1 MSSAIFWVKR
11 NKNKLKNIFL
21 SFFLLLISS
30 SKFIYAETIKIG
42 LGSCLDQDY
51 PQPIWQ
57 AIEKEDLNYFIFL
70 GDNVYGDTK
79 YGSLRKMKSAYDR
92 QKKVLPDF
100 LNDISIFSIWD
111 DHDFG
116 INDGGGD
123 YRFKRQAQELY
134 LNFWE
139 ITKDDDRS
147 NREGIYFSK
156 NEIFFDKK
164 FKFIFLDTRF
174 FRSKLKGKKSNY
186 VENIEPNAT
195 ILGDAQWTWLEN
207 ELESGFDF
215 LFIFSSI
222 QIIPKDHRFEKW
234 SNFPNERAKLFELLE
249 QYIDKTILFSGD
261 RHRAGIYRKNGIIE
275 VTSSSMN
282 KPGSSFSETDS
293 YLIGK
298 TYPQENYGVLEILEN
313 TIHIKIKDIKGNTLN
328 SIEKLYK
335 K

>member
-1 MSSAIFWVKR
+1 MKKFC
-11 NKNKLKNIFL
+11 L

-30 SKFIYAETIKIG
+30 SNFIYAESIKIG

-57 AIEKEDLNYFIFL
+57 SIKKEDLNYFIFL
-70 GDNVYGDTK
+70 GDNVYGDTR
-79 YGSLRKMKSAYDR
+79 YGSLRKMKSAYDK

-116 INDGGGD
+116 INDGGAD
-123 YRFKRQAQELY
+123 YRFKRRAQELY
-134 LNFWE
+134 LDFWE

-186 VENIEPNAT
+186 IENIEPDAT
-195 ILGDAQWTWLEN
+195 ILGNAQWTWFEN
-207 ELESGFDF
+207 ELKSDFDF

-222 QIIPKDHRFEKW
+222 QIIAKDHRFEKW

-249 QYIDKTILFSGD
+249 QFNDKTILFSGD

-328 SIEKLYK
+328 SIEKTYK

>member
-1 MSSAIFWVKR
+1 MKKFY
-11 NKNKLKNIFL
+11 L

-30 SKFIYAETIKIG
+30 TNFIYADSIKIG

-57 AIEKEDLNYFIFL
+57 SIKKEDLNYFIFL
-70 GDNVYGDTK
+70 GDNVYGDTRC
-79 YGSLRKMKSAYDR
+79 GSLRKMKSAYDK

-116 INDGGGD
+116 INDGGAD
-123 YRFKRQAQELY
+123 YRFKRRAQELY
-134 LNFWE
+134 LDFWE

-186 VENIEPNAT
+186 IENIEPDAT
-195 ILGDAQWTWLEN
+195 ILGNAQWTWLEN
-207 ELESGFDF
+207 ELKSDFDF

-222 QIIPKDHRFEKW
+222 QIIAKDHRFEKW

-249 QYIDKTILFSGD
+249 QFNDKTILFSGD

-282 KPGSSFSETDS
+282 KPGSSFNETDS

-313 TIHIKIKDIKGNTLN
+313 TIHIKIKDIKGKTLN
-328 SIEKLYK
+328 SIEKSYK

>member
-1 MSSAIFWVKR
+1 MKKFC
-11 NKNKLKNIFL
+11 LC
-21 SFFLLLISS
+21 FFLLLISS
-30 SKFIYAETIKIG
+30 SNFIYAESIKIG

-57 AIEKEDLNYFIFL
+57 SIKKENLNYFIFL
-70 GDNVYGDTK
+70 GDNVYGDTR
-79 YGSLRKMKSAYDR
+79 YGSLRKMKSAYDK

-116 INDGGGD
+116 INDGGAD
-123 YRFKRQAQELY
+123 YRFKRRAQELY
-134 LNFWE
+134 LDFWE
-139 ITKDDDRS
+139 ISKDDDRS

-186 VENIEPNAT
+186 IENIERDAT
-195 ILGDAQWTWLEN
+195 ILGNAQWTWLEN
-207 ELESGFDF
+207 ELKSDFDF
-215 LFIFSSI
+215 LFVFSSI
-222 QIIPKDHRFEKW
+222 QIIAKDHRFEKW

-249 QYIDKTILFSGD
+249 QFNDKTILFSGD

-275 VTSSSMN
+275 LTSSSMN

-328 SIEKLYK
+328 SIKKSYK

>member
-1 MSSAIFWVKR
+1 MKKFC
-11 NKNKLKNIFL
+11 L

-30 SKFIYAETIKIG
+30 SNFIYAESIKIG

-57 AIEKEDLNYFIFL
+57 SIKKEDLNYFIFL
-70 GDNVYGDTK
+70 GDNVYGDTR
-79 YGSLRKMKSAYDR
+79 YGSLRKMKSAYDK

-116 INDGGGD
+116 INDGGAD

-134 LNFWE
+134 LDFWD

-156 NEIFFDKK
+156 NEIFFNKK

-186 VENIEPNAT
+186 IENIEPDAT
-195 ILGDAQWTWLEN
+195 ILGNAQWTWLEN
-207 ELESGFDF
+207 ELKSDFDF

-222 QIIPKDHRFEKW
+222 QIIAKDHRFEKW
-234 SNFPNERAKLFELLE
+234 SNFPIERAKLFELLE
-249 QYIDKTILFSGD
+249 KFNDKTILFSGD

-282 KPGSSFSETDS
+282 KPGSSFNETDS

-298 TYPQENYGVLEILEN
+298 TYPQENYGVVEILEN

-328 SIEKLYK
+328 FIEKTYK

>member
-1 MSSAIFWVKR
+1 MLICSA
-11 NKNKLKNIFL
+11 N
-21 SFFLLLISS
+21 
-30 SKFIYAETIKIG
+30 FIYAESIKIG

-57 AIEKEDLNYFIFL
+57 SIKKEDLNYFIFL
-70 GDNVYGDTK
+70 GDNVYGDTR
-79 YGSLRKMKSAYDR
+79 YGSLRKMKSAYDK

-100 LNDISIFSIWD
+100 LNNISIFSIWD

-116 INDGGGD
+116 INDGGAD
-123 YRFKRQAQELY
+123 YRFKRRAQELY
-134 LNFWE
+134 LDFWE

-186 VENIEPNAT
+186 IENIEPDAT
-195 ILGDAQWTWLEN
+195 ILGNAQWTWLEN
-207 ELESGFDF
+207 ELKSDFDF
-215 LFIFSSI
+215 LFVFSSI
-222 QIIPKDHRFEKW
+222 QIIAKDHRFEKW

-249 QYIDKTILFSGD
+249 QFNDKTILFSGD

-328 SIEKLYK
+328 SIEKSYK

>member
-1 MSSAIFWVKR
+1 MKKFC
-11 NKNKLKNIFL
+11 L

-30 SKFIYAETIKIG
+30 SNFIYAESIKIG

-57 AIEKEDLNYFIFL
+57 SIKKEDLNYFIFL
-70 GDNVYGDTK
+70 GDNVYGDTR
-79 YGSLRKMKSAYDR
+79 YGSLRKMKSAYDK

-100 LNDISIFSIWD
+100 LNDISILSIWD

-116 INDGGGD
+116 INDGGAD

-134 LNFWE
+134 LDFWD

-156 NEIFFDKK
+156 NEIFFNKK

-186 VENIEPNAT
+186 IENIEPDAT
-195 ILGDAQWTWLEN
+195 ILGNAQWTWLEN
-207 ELESGFDF
+207 ELKSDFDF

-222 QIIPKDHRFEKW
+222 QIIAKDHRFEKW
-234 SNFPNERAKLFELLE
+234 SNFPIERAKLFELLE
-249 QYIDKTILFSGD
+249 KFNDKTILFSGD

-282 KPGSSFSETDS
+282 KPGSSFNETDS

-298 TYPQENYGVLEILEN
+298 TYPQENYGVVQILEN
-313 TIHIKIKDIKGNTLN
+313 TIHIKIKDIKGKTLN
-328 SIEKLYK
+328 TIERSYK

>member
-1 MSSAIFWVKR
+1 
-11 NKNKLKNIFL
+11 LKNFFL

-30 SKFIYAETIKIG
+30 TNLIYAESIKIG

-57 AIEKEDLNYFIFL
+57 SIEKEDLSYFIFL
-70 GDNVYGDTK
+70 GDNVYGDTR
-79 YGSLRKMKSAYDR
+79 YGSLRKMKSAYDK

-116 INDGGGD
+116 INDGGAD
-123 YRFKRQAQELY
+123 YRFKRRAQELY
-134 LNFWE
+134 LDFWE

-147 NREGIYFSK
+147 NREGIYFSENK
-156 NEIFFDKK
+156 VFFDKK

-186 VENIEPNAT
+186 IENIEPDAT
-195 ILGDAQWTWLEN
+195 ILGNAQWTWLEN
-207 ELESGFDF
+207 ELKSDFDF

-222 QIIPKDHRFEKW
+222 QIIAKDHRFEKW
-234 SNFPNERAKLFELLE
+234 SNFPNERAKLFKLLE
-249 QYIDKTILFSGD
+249 QFNDKTILFSGD
-261 RHRAGIYRKNGIIE
+261 RHRAGIYGKNGIIE

-282 KPGSSFSETDS
+282 KPGSSFTETDS

-298 TYPQENYGVLEILEN
+298 TYPQENYGVLEVLQN
-313 TIHIKIKDIKGNTLN
+313 TIRIKIKDIKGNTLN
-328 SIEKLYK
+328 SIEKSYK

>member
-1 MSSAIFWVKR
+1 MKKFYL
-11 NKNKLKNIFL
+11 N
-21 SFFLLLISS
+21 FFLLLISS
-30 SKFIYAETIKIG
+30 TNVIYADSIKIG

-57 AIEKEDLNYFIFL
+57 SIKKEDLNYFIFL
-70 GDNVYGDTK
+70 GDNVYGDTR
-79 YGSLRKMKSAYDR
+79 YGSLRKMKSAYDK

-116 INDGGGD
+116 INDGGAD
-123 YRFKRQAQELY
+123 YRFKRRAQELY
-134 LNFWE
+134 LDFWE

-156 NEIFFDKK
+156 NEIFFGKK

-186 VENIEPNAT
+186 IENIESDAT
-195 ILGDAQWTWLEN
+195 ILGNAQWTWLEN
-207 ELESGFDF
+207 ELKSDFDF

-222 QIIPKDHRFEKW
+222 QIIAKDHRFEKW
-234 SNFPNERAKLFELLE
+234 SNFPNERAKLFELLD
-249 QYIDKTILFSGD
+249 QFNDKTILFSGD

-282 KPGSSFSETDS
+282 KPGSSFNETDS

-328 SIEKLYK
+328 AIEKSYK

>member
-1 MSSAIFWVKR
+1 MKKFC
-11 NKNKLKNIFL
+11 L

-30 SKFIYAETIKIG
+30 SNFIYGESIKIG

-57 AIEKEDLNYFIFL
+57 SIKKEDLNYFIFL
-70 GDNVYGDTK
+70 GDNVYGDTR
-79 YGSLRKMKSAYDR
+79 YGSLRKMKSAYDK

-100 LNDISIFSIWD
+100 LNNISIFSIWD
-111 DHDFG
+111 DHDYG
-116 INDGGGD
+116 INDGGAD
-123 YRFKRQAQELY
+123 YRFKRRAQELY
-134 LNFWE
+134 LDFWE
-139 ITKDDDRS
+139 ITDDDDRS

-156 NEIFFDKK
+156 NKIFFDKK

-186 VENIEPNAT
+186 IENIEPDAT
-195 ILGDAQWTWLEN
+195 ILGNAQWTWLEN
-207 ELESGFDF
+207 ELKSDFDF

-222 QIIPKDHRFEKW
+222 QIIAKDHRFEKW
-234 SNFPNERAKLFELLE
+234 SNFPIERAKLFELLE
-249 QYIDKTILFSGD
+249 KFNDKTILFSGD

-328 SIEKLYK
+328 FIEKTYK

>member
-1 MSSAIFWVKR
+1 MKKFC
-11 NKNKLKNIFL
+11 L

-30 SKFIYAETIKIG
+30 SNFIYAESIKIG

-57 AIEKEDLNYFIFL
+57 SIKKEDLNYFIFL
-70 GDNVYGDTK
+70 GDNVYGDTR
-79 YGSLRKMKSAYDR
+79 YGSLRKMKSAYDK

-116 INDGGGD
+116 INDGGAD
-123 YRFKRQAQELY
+123 YRFKRRAQELY
-134 LNFWE
+134 LDFWE

-186 VENIEPNAT
+186 IENIEPDAT
-195 ILGDAQWTWLEN
+195 ILGNAQWTWLEN
-207 ELESGFDF
+207 ELKSDFDF

-222 QIIPKDHRFEKW
+222 QIIAKDHRFEKW

-249 QYIDKTILFSGD
+249 KFNDKTILFSGD

-328 SIEKLYK
+328 FIEKTYK

>member
-1 MSSAIFWVKR
+1 M
-11 NKNKLKNIFL
+11 KNFFL

-30 SKFIYAETIKIG
+30 TNFIYAESIKIG

-57 AIEKEDLNYFIFL
+57 SIKKEDLNYFIFL
-70 GDNVYGDTK
+70 GDNVYGDTR
-79 YGSLRKMKSAYDR
+79 YGSLRKMKSAYDK

-116 INDGGGD
+116 INDGGAD
-123 YRFKRQAQELY
+123 YRFKRRAQELY
-134 LNFWE
+134 LDFWE

-186 VENIEPNAT
+186 IENIEPDAT
-195 ILGDAQWTWLEN
+195 ILGNTQWTWLEN
-207 ELESGFDF
+207 ELKSDFDF
-215 LFIFSSI
+215 LFVFSSI
-222 QIIPKDHRFEKW
+222 QIIAKDHRFEKW

-249 QYIDKTILFSGD
+249 QFNDKTILFSGD

-282 KPGSSFSETDS
+282 KPGSSFNETDS

-328 SIEKLYK
+328 SIEKSYK

>member
-1 MSSAIFWVKR
+1 MKKFC
-11 NKNKLKNIFL
+11 L

-30 SKFIYAETIKIG
+30 SNFIYAESIKIG

-57 AIEKEDLNYFIFL
+57 SIKKEDLNYFIFL
-70 GDNVYGDTK
+70 GDNVYGDTR
-79 YGSLRKMKSAYDR
+79 YGSLRKMKRAYDK

-116 INDGGGD
+116 INDGGAD
-123 YRFKRQAQELY
+123 YRFKRRAQELY
-134 LNFWE
+134 LDFWE

-186 VENIEPNAT
+186 IENIEPDAT
-195 ILGDAQWTWLEN
+195 ILGNAQWTWLEN
-207 ELESGFDF
+207 ELKSDFDF

-222 QIIPKDHRFEKW
+222 QIIAKDHRFEKW

-249 QYIDKTILFSGD
+249 QFNDKTILFSGD

-328 SIEKLYK
+328 SIKKSYK

>member
-1 MSSAIFWVKR
+1 MKKFC
-11 NKNKLKNIFL
+11 L

-30 SKFIYAETIKIG
+30 SNFIYGESIKIG

-57 AIEKEDLNYFIFL
+57 SIKKEDLNYFIFL
-70 GDNVYGDTK
+70 GDNVYGDTR
-79 YGSLRKMKSAYDR
+79 YGSLRKMKSAYDK

-116 INDGGGD
+116 INDGGAD
-123 YRFKRQAQELY
+123 YRFKRRAQELY
-134 LNFWE
+134 LDFWE

-186 VENIEPNAT
+186 IENIEPDAT
-195 ILGDAQWTWLEN
+195 ILGNAQWTWLEN
-207 ELESGFDF
+207 ELKSDFDF

-222 QIIPKDHRFEKW
+222 QIIAKDHRFEKW
-234 SNFPNERAKLFELLE
+234 SNFPIERAKLFELLE
-249 QYIDKTILFSGD
+249 QFNDKTILFSGD

-313 TIHIKIKDIKGNTLN
+313 TIHIKIKDIKGSTLN
-328 SIEKLYK
+328 SIEKSYK

>member
-1 MSSAIFWVKR
+1 MKKF
-11 NKNKLKNIFL
+11 FL

-30 SKFIYAETIKIG
+30 ANIIYAESIKIG

-57 AIEKEDLNYFIFL
+57 SIKKEDLNYFIFL
-70 GDNVYGDTK
+70 GDNVYGDTR
-79 YGSLRKMKSAYDR
+79 YGSLRKMKSAYDK

-116 INDGGGD
+116 INDGGAD
-123 YRFKRQAQELY
+123 YRFKRRAQELY
-134 LNFWE
+134 LDFWE

-186 VENIEPNAT
+186 IENIEPDAT
-195 ILGDAQWTWLEN
+195 ILGNAQWTWLEN
-207 ELESGFDF
+207 ELKSDFDF

-222 QIIPKDHRFEKW
+222 QIIAKDHRFEKW

-249 QYIDKTILFSGD
+249 QFNDKTILFSGD

-282 KPGSSFSETDS
+282 KPGSSFNETDS

-328 SIEKLYK
+328 AIEKSYK

>member
-1 MSSAIFWVKR
+1 MKKFC
-11 NKNKLKNIFL
+11 L
-21 SFFLLLISS
+21 SFFLLLIPSS
-30 SKFIYAETIKIG
+30 NFIYAESIKIG

-57 AIEKEDLNYFIFL
+57 SIKKEDLNYFIFL
-70 GDNVYGDTK
+70 GDNVYGDTR
-79 YGSLRKMKSAYDR
+79 YGSLRKMKSAYDK

-116 INDGGGD
+116 INDGGAD
-123 YRFKRQAQELY
+123 YRFKRRAQELY
-134 LNFWE
+134 LDFWE
-139 ITKDDDRS
+139 ISKDDDRS

-186 VENIEPNAT
+186 IENIEPDAT
-195 ILGDAQWTWLEN
+195 ILGNAQWTWLEN
-207 ELESGFDF
+207 ELKSDFDF

-222 QIIPKDHRFEKW
+222 QIIAKDHRFEKW
-234 SNFPNERAKLFELLE
+234 SNFPIERAKLFELLE
-249 QYIDKTILFSGD
+249 QFNDKTILFSGD

-328 SIEKLYK
+328 FIEKTYK

>member
-1 MSSAIFWVKR
+1 MKKFC
-11 NKNKLKNIFL
+11 L

-30 SKFIYAETIKIG
+30 SNFIYAESIKIG

-57 AIEKEDLNYFIFL
+57 SIKKEDLNYFIFL
-70 GDNVYGDTK
+70 GDNVYGDTR
-79 YGSLRKMKSAYDR
+79 YGSLRKMKSAYDK

-116 INDGGGD
+116 INDGGAY

-134 LNFWE
+134 LDFWD

-156 NEIFFDKK
+156 NEIFFNKK

-186 VENIEPNAT
+186 IENIEPDAT
-195 ILGDAQWTWLEN
+195 ILGNAQWTWLKN
-207 ELESGFDF
+207 ELKSDFDF
-215 LFIFSSI
+215 LFVFSSI
-222 QIIPKDHRFEKW
+222 QIIAKDHRFEKW

-249 QYIDKTILFSGD
+249 QFNDKTILFSGD

-282 KPGSSFSETDS
+282 KPGSSFNETDS

-313 TIHIKIKDIKGNTLN
+313 TIHINIKDIKGKTHN
-328 SIEKLYK
+328 SIEKSYK

>member
-1 MSSAIFWVKR
+1 M
-11 NKNKLKNIFL
+11 
-21 SFFLLLISS
+21 LISS
-30 SKFIYAETIKIG
+30 ANIIYAESIKIG

-57 AIEKEDLNYFIFL
+57 SIKKEDLNYFIFL
-70 GDNVYGDTK
+70 GDNVYGDTR
-79 YGSLRKMKSAYDR
+79 YGSLRKMKSAYDK

-116 INDGGGD
+116 INDGGAD
-123 YRFKRQAQELY
+123 YRFKRRAQELY
-134 LNFWE
+134 LDFWE

-186 VENIEPNAT
+186 IENIEPDAT
-195 ILGDAQWTWLEN
+195 ILGNAQWAWLEN
-207 ELESGFDF
+207 ELKSDFDF
-215 LFIFSSI
+215 LFVFSSI
-222 QIIPKDHRFEKW
+222 QIIAKDHRFEKW

-249 QYIDKTILFSGD
+249 QFNDKTILFSGD

-328 SIEKLYK
+328 SIKKSYK

>member
-1 MSSAIFWVKR
+1 MKKFC
-11 NKNKLKNIFL
+11 L

-30 SKFIYAETIKIG
+30 SNFIYAESIKIG

-57 AIEKEDLNYFIFL
+57 SIKKEDLNYFIFL
-70 GDNVYGDTK
+70 GDNVYGDTR
-79 YGSLRKMKSAYDR
+79 YGSLRKMKSAYDK

-116 INDGGGD
+116 INDGGAD

-134 LNFWE
+134 LDFWD
-139 ITKDDDRS
+139 ITKDADRS

-156 NEIFFDKK
+156 NEIFFNKK

-186 VENIEPNAT
+186 IENIEPDAT
-195 ILGDAQWTWLEN
+195 ILGNAQWTWLEN
-207 ELESGFDF
+207 ELKSDFDF

-222 QIIPKDHRFEKW
+222 QIIAKDHRFEKW
-234 SNFPNERAKLFELLE
+234 SNFPIERAKLFELLE
-249 QYIDKTILFSGD
+249 KFNDKTILFSGD

-328 SIEKLYK
+328 FIEKTYK

>member
-1 MSSAIFWVKR
+1 MKKF
-11 NKNKLKNIFL
+11 FL
-21 SFFLLLISS
+21 SFFLLLICSS
-30 SKFIYAETIKIG
+30 NIIYAESIKIG

-57 AIEKEDLNYFIFL
+57 SIKKEDLNYFIFL
-70 GDNVYGDTK
+70 GDNVYGDTR
-79 YGSLRKMKSAYDR
+79 YGSLRKMKSAYDK

-116 INDGGGD
+116 INDGGAD
-123 YRFKRQAQELY
+123 YRFKRRAQELY
-134 LNFWE
+134 LDFWE

-186 VENIEPNAT
+186 IENIEPDAT
-195 ILGDAQWTWLEN
+195 ILGNAQWTWLEN
-207 ELESGFDF
+207 ELKSDFDF
-215 LFIFSSI
+215 LFVFSSI
-222 QIIPKDHRFEKW
+222 QIIAKDHRFEKW

-249 QYIDKTILFSGD
+249 QFNDKTILFSGD

-328 SIEKLYK
+328 SIEKSYK

>member
-1 MSSAIFWVKR
+1 
-11 NKNKLKNIFL
+11 LKKFCL
-21 SFFLLLISS
+21 CFFLLLISS
-30 SKFIYAETIKIG
+30 SNFIYAESIKIG

-57 AIEKEDLNYFIFL
+57 SIKKEDLNYFIFL
-70 GDNVYGDTK
+70 GDNVYGDTR
-79 YGSLRKMKSAYDR
+79 YGSLRKMKSAYDK

-116 INDGGGD
+116 INDGGAD
-123 YRFKRQAQELY
+123 YRFKRRAQELY
-134 LNFWE
+134 LDFWE
-139 ITKDDDRS
+139 ISKDDDRS

-186 VENIEPNAT
+186 IENIEPDAT
-195 ILGDAQWTWLEN
+195 ILGNAQWTWLEN
-207 ELESGFDF
+207 ELKSDFDF

-222 QIIPKDHRFEKW
+222 QIIAKDHRFEKW
-234 SNFPNERAKLFELLE
+234 SNFPIERAKLFELLE
-249 QYIDKTILFSGD
+249 QFNDKTILFSGD

-275 VTSSSMN
+275 LTSSSMN

-328 SIEKLYK
+328 SIEKPYK

>member
-1 MSSAIFWVKR
+1 MKKFC
-11 NKNKLKNIFL
+11 LC
-21 SFFLLLISS
+21 FFLLLISS
-30 SKFIYAETIKIG
+30 SNFIYAESIKIG

-57 AIEKEDLNYFIFL
+57 SIKKEDLNYFIFL
-70 GDNVYGDTK
+70 GDNVYGDTR
-79 YGSLRKMKSAYDR
+79 YGSLRKMKSAYDK

-100 LNDISIFSIWD
+100 LNNISIFSIWD

-116 INDGGGD
+116 INDGGAD
-123 YRFKRQAQELY
+123 YRFKRRAQELY
-134 LNFWE
+134 LDFWE
-139 ITKDDDRS
+139 ISKDDDRS
-147 NREGIYFSK
+147 NREGIYFSN

-186 VENIEPNAT
+186 IENIEPDAT
-195 ILGDAQWTWLEN
+195 ILGNAQWAWLEN
-207 ELESGFDF
+207 ELKSDFDF
-215 LFIFSSI
+215 LFVFSSI
-222 QIIPKDHRFEKW
+222 QIIAKDHRFEKW

-249 QYIDKTILFSGD
+249 QFNDKTILFSGD

-328 SIEKLYK
+328 SIKKSYK

>member
-1 MSSAIFWVKR
+1 M
-11 NKNKLKNIFL
+11 
-21 SFFLLLISS
+21 LISS
-30 SKFIYAETIKIG
+30 ANFIYGESIKIG

-57 AIEKEDLNYFIFL
+57 SIEKEDLNYFIFL

-116 INDGGGD
+116 LNDGGAD

-134 LNFWE
+134 LDFWE
-139 ITKDDDRS
+139 ITNDDDRS

-174 FRSKLKGKKSNY
+174 FRSKLKGKRSNY
-186 VENIEPNAT
+186 VENIEPDAT

-207 ELESGFDF
+207 EFKSEFDF

-222 QIIPKDHRFEKW
+222 QIIAEDHRFEKW

-249 QYIDKTILFSGD
+249 QFNDKTILFSGD

-328 SIEKLYK
+328 SIEKSYK

>member
-1 MSSAIFWVKR
+1 M
-11 NKNKLKNIFL
+11 
-21 SFFLLLISS
+21 LISS
-30 SKFIYAETIKIG
+30 SNFIYAESIKIG

-57 AIEKEDLNYFIFL
+57 SIKKEDLNYFIFL
-70 GDNVYGDTK
+70 GDNVYGDTR
-79 YGSLRKMKSAYDR
+79 YGSLRKMKSAYDK

-116 INDGGGD
+116 INDGGAD

-134 LNFWE
+134 LDFWE

-156 NEIFFDKK
+156 NEIFFGKK

-186 VENIEPNAT
+186 IENIEPDAT
-195 ILGDAQWTWLEN
+195 ILGNAQWTWLEN
-207 ELESGFDF
+207 ELKSDFDF

-222 QIIPKDHRFEKW
+222 QIIAKDHRFEKW

-249 QYIDKTILFSGD
+249 QFNDKTILFSGD

-282 KPGSSFSETDS
+282 KPGSSFSETDN

-313 TIHIKIKDIKGNTLN
+313 TIHI
-328 SIEKLYK
+328 
-335 K
+335 

>member
-1 MSSAIFWVKR
+1 
-11 NKNKLKNIFL
+11 LKKFYL

-30 SKFIYAETIKIG
+30 TNFIYADSIKIG

-57 AIEKEDLNYFIFL
+57 SIKKEDLNYFIFL
-70 GDNVYGDTK
+70 GDNVYGDTR
-79 YGSLRKMKSAYDR
+79 YGSLRKMKSAYDK

-116 INDGGGD
+116 INDGGAD

-134 LNFWE
+134 LDFWD

-156 NEIFFDKK
+156 NEIFFNKK

-186 VENIEPNAT
+186 IENIEPDAT
-195 ILGDAQWTWLEN
+195 ILGNAQWTWLEN
-207 ELESGFDF
+207 ELKSDFDF
-215 LFIFSSI
+215 LLVFSSI

-234 SNFPNERAKLFELLE
+234 SNFPNERAKLFKLLE
-249 QYIDKTILFSGD
+249 QFNDKTILFSGD

-328 SIEKLYK
+328 FIEKTYK

>member
-1 MSSAIFWVKR
+1 MKKFC
-11 NKNKLKNIFL
+11 L

-30 SKFIYAETIKIG
+30 SNFIYAESIKIG

-51 PQPIWQ
+51 PQPIWKS
-57 AIEKEDLNYFIFL
+57 IKKEDLNYFIFL
-70 GDNVYGDTK
+70 GDNVYGDTR
-79 YGSLRKMKSAYDR
+79 YGSLRKMKSAYDK

-116 INDGGGD
+116 INDGGAD

-134 LNFWE
+134 LDFWE

-156 NEIFFDKK
+156 NEIFFNKK

-186 VENIEPNAT
+186 IENIEPDAT
-195 ILGDAQWTWLEN
+195 ILGNAQWTWLEN
-207 ELESGFDF
+207 ELKSDFDF

-222 QIIPKDHRFEKW
+222 QIIAKDHRFEKW
-234 SNFPNERAKLFELLE
+234 SNFPIERAKLFELLE
-249 QYIDKTILFSGD
+249 KFNDITILFSGD

-282 KPGSSFSETDS
+282 KPGSSFNETDS

-298 TYPQENYGVLEILEN
+298 TYPQENYGVVEILEN
-313 TIHIKIKDIKGNTLN
+313 TIHIKIKDIKGKTLN
-328 SIEKLYK
+328 TIERSYK

>member
-1 MSSAIFWVKR
+1 MKKFC
-11 NKNKLKNIFL
+11 L

-30 SKFIYAETIKIG
+30 SNFIYAESIKIG

-57 AIEKEDLNYFIFL
+57 SIKKEDLNYFIFL
-70 GDNVYGDTK
+70 GDNVYGDTR
-79 YGSLRKMKSAYDR
+79 YGSLRKMKSAYDK

-116 INDGGGD
+116 INDGGAD
-123 YRFKRQAQELY
+123 YRFKRRAQELY
-134 LNFWE
+134 LDFWE

-147 NREGIYFSK
+147 NREGIYFSN

-186 VENIEPNAT
+186 IENIEPDAT
-195 ILGDAQWTWLEN
+195 ILGNAQWTWLEN
-207 ELESGFDF
+207 ELKSDFDF
-215 LFIFSSI
+215 LFVFSSI
-222 QIIPKDHRFEKW
+222 QIIAKDHRFEKW
-234 SNFPNERAKLFELLE
+234 SNFPNERAKLFEFLE
-249 QYIDKTILFSGD
+249 QFNDKTILFSGD

-328 SIEKLYK
+328 SIEKSYK

>member
-1 MSSAIFWVKR
+1 MKKFC
-11 NKNKLKNIFL
+11 L

-30 SKFIYAETIKIG
+30 SNFIYAESIKIG

-57 AIEKEDLNYFIFL
+57 SIKKEDLNYFIFL
-70 GDNVYGDTK
+70 GDNVYGDTR
-79 YGSLRKMKSAYDR
+79 YGSLRKMKSAYDK

-116 INDGGGD
+116 INDGGAD

-134 LNFWE
+134 LDFWD

-186 VENIEPNAT
+186 IENIEPDAT
-195 ILGDAQWTWLEN
+195 ILGNAQWTWLEN
-207 ELESGFDF
+207 ELKSDFDF

-222 QIIPKDHRFEKW
+222 QIIAKDHRFEKW
-234 SNFPNERAKLFELLE
+234 SNFPIERAKLFELLE
-249 QYIDKTILFSGD
+249 KFNDKTILFSGD

-293 YLIGK
+293 YLIGE

-328 SIEKLYK
+328 FIEKTYK

>member
-1 MSSAIFWVKR
+1 MKIF
-11 NKNKLKNIFL
+11 FL
-21 SFFLLLISS
+21 RFFLLLTSS
-30 SKFIYAETIKIG
+30 TNFIYAESIKIG

-57 AIEKEDLNYFIFL
+57 SIEKEDLNYFIFL
-70 GDNVYGDTK
+70 GDNVYGDTRN
-79 YGSLRKMKSAYDR
+79 GSLGKMKSAYDK

-116 INDGGGD
+116 INDGGAD
-123 YRFKRQAQELY
+123 YRFKRRAQELY
-134 LNFWE
+134 LDFWE

-147 NREGIYFSK
+147 NREGIYFSENK
-156 NEIFFDKK
+156 VFFDKK

-186 VENIEPNAT
+186 IENIEPDAT
-195 ILGDAQWTWLEN
+195 ILGNAQWTWLEN
-207 ELESGFDF
+207 ELKSDFDF

-222 QIIPKDHRFEKW
+222 QIIAKDHRFEKW

-249 QYIDKTILFSGD
+249 KFNDKTILFSGD

-298 TYPQENYGVLEILEN
+298 TYPQENYGVLEVLQNKIRIN
-313 TIHIKIKDIKGNTLN
+313 IKDIKGNTLN
-328 SIEKLYK
+328 SIEKSYK

>member
-1 MSSAIFWVKR
+1 MKKFC
-11 NKNKLKNIFL
+11 L

-30 SKFIYAETIKIG
+30 SNFIYAESIKIG

-57 AIEKEDLNYFIFL
+57 SIKKEDLNYFIFL
-70 GDNVYGDTK
+70 GDNVYGDTR
-79 YGSLRKMKSAYDR
+79 YGSLRKMKSAYDK

-116 INDGGGD
+116 INDGGAD
-123 YRFKRQAQELY
+123 YRFKRRAQELY
-134 LNFWE
+134 LDFWE

-186 VENIEPNAT
+186 IENIEPDAT
-195 ILGDAQWTWLEN
+195 ILGNAQWTWLEN
-207 ELESGFDF
+207 ELKSDFDF

-222 QIIPKDHRFEKW
+222 QIIAKDHRFEKW

-249 QYIDKTILFSGD
+249 QFNDKTILFSGD

-275 VTSSSMN
+275 LTSSSMN

-328 SIEKLYK
+328 SIKKSYK

>member
-1 MSSAIFWVKR
+1 MKKFC
-11 NKNKLKNIFL
+11 L

-30 SKFIYAETIKIG
+30 SNFIYAESIKIG

-57 AIEKEDLNYFIFL
+57 SIKKEDLNYFIFL
-70 GDNVYGDTK
+70 GDNVYGDTR
-79 YGSLRKMKSAYDR
+79 YGSLRKMKSAYDK

-116 INDGGGD
+116 INDGGAD

-134 LNFWE
+134 LDFWD

-156 NEIFFDKK
+156 NEIFFNKK

-186 VENIEPNAT
+186 VENIDPDAT
-195 ILGDAQWTWLEN
+195 ILGDNQWTWLEN
-207 ELESGFDF
+207 ELKSDFDF

-222 QIIPKDHRFEKW
+222 QIIAKDHRFEKW
-234 SNFPNERAKLFELLE
+234 SNFPNERDKLFKLLE
-249 QYIDKTILFSGD
+249 QFNDKTILFSGD

-328 SIEKLYK
+328 FIEKTYK

>member
-1 MSSAIFWVKR
+1 M
-11 NKNKLKNIFL
+11 KNFFL

-30 SKFIYAETIKIG
+30 ANIIYAESIKIG

-57 AIEKEDLNYFIFL
+57 SIKKEDLNYFIFL
-70 GDNVYGDTK
+70 GDNVYGDTR
-79 YGSLRKMKSAYDR
+79 YGSLRKMKSAYDK

-116 INDGGGD
+116 INDGGAD
-123 YRFKRQAQELY
+123 YRFKRRAQELY
-134 LNFWE
+134 LDFWE

-186 VENIEPNAT
+186 IENIEPDAT
-195 ILGDAQWTWLEN
+195 ILGNAQWTWLEN
-207 ELESGFDF
+207 ELKSDFDF

-222 QIIPKDHRFEKW
+222 QIIAKDHRFEKW

-249 QYIDKTILFSGD
+249 QFNDKTILFSGD

-328 SIEKLYK
+328 SIEKPYK

>member
-1 MSSAIFWVKR
+1 MKKFY
-11 NKNKLKNIFL
+11 L

-30 SKFIYAETIKIG
+30 TNDIYADSIKIG

-57 AIEKEDLNYFIFL
+57 SIKKEDLNYFIFL
-70 GDNVYGDTK
+70 GDNVYGDTR
-79 YGSLRKMKSAYDR
+79 YGSLRKMKSAYDK

-116 INDGGGD
+116 INDGGAD
-123 YRFKRQAQELY
+123 YRFKRRAQELY
-134 LNFWE
+134 LDFWE

-156 NEIFFDKK
+156 NEIFFGKK

-186 VENIEPNAT
+186 IENIEPDAT
-195 ILGDAQWTWLEN
+195 ILGNAQWTWLEN
-207 ELESGFDF
+207 ELKSDFDF

-222 QIIPKDHRFEKW
+222 QIIAKDHRFEKW
-234 SNFPNERAKLFELLE
+234 SNFPNERAKLFELLD
-249 QYIDKTILFSGD
+249 QFNDKTILFSGD

-282 KPGSSFSETDS
+282 KPGSSFNETDS

-313 TIHIKIKDIKGNTLN
+313 TIHIKIKDIKGKTLN
-328 SIEKLYK
+328 SIEKTL
-335 K
+335 

>member
-1 MSSAIFWVKR
+1 MKKFY
-11 NKNKLKNIFL
+11 L

-30 SKFIYAETIKIG
+30 TNDIYADSIKIG

-57 AIEKEDLNYFIFL
+57 SIKKEDLNYFIFL
-70 GDNVYGDTK
+70 GDNVYGDTR
-79 YGSLRKMKSAYDR
+79 YGSLRKMKSAYDK

-116 INDGGGD
+116 INDGGAD
-123 YRFKRQAQELY
+123 YRFKRRAQELY
-134 LNFWE
+134 LDFWE

-186 VENIEPNAT
+186 IENIEPDAT
-195 ILGDAQWTWLEN
+195 ILGNAQWTWLEN
-207 ELESGFDF
+207 ELKSDFDF

-222 QIIPKDHRFEKW
+222 QIIAKDHRFEKW
-234 SNFPNERAKLFELLE
+234 SNFPIERAKLFELLE
-249 QYIDKTILFSGD
+249 QFNDKTILFSGD

-328 SIEKLYK
+328 SIEKSYK

>member
-1 MSSAIFWVKR
+1 MKKF
-11 NKNKLKNIFL
+11 FL
-21 SFFLLLISS
+21 SFFLSLISS
-30 SKFIYAETIKIG
+30 ANIIYAESIKIG

-57 AIEKEDLNYFIFL
+57 SIKKEDLNYFIFL
-70 GDNVYGDTK
+70 GDNVYGDTR
-79 YGSLRKMKSAYDR
+79 YGSLRKMKSAYDK

-116 INDGGGD
+116 INDGGAD
-123 YRFKRQAQELY
+123 YRFKRRAQELY
-134 LNFWE
+134 LDFWE

-186 VENIEPNAT
+186 IENIEPDAT
-195 ILGDAQWTWLEN
+195 ILGNAQWTWLEN
-207 ELESGFDF
+207 ELKSDFDF

-222 QIIPKDHRFEKW
+222 QIIAKDHRFEKW

-249 QYIDKTILFSGD
+249 QFNDKTILFSGD

-282 KPGSSFSETDS
+282 KPGSSFNETDS

-298 TYPQENYGVLEILEN
+298 TYPQENYGVIEILEN
-313 TIHIKIKDIKGNTLN
+313 TIHIEIKDIKGNTLN
-328 SIEKLYK
+328 AIEKSYK

>member
-1 MSSAIFWVKR
+1 MKIF
-11 NKNKLKNIFL
+11 FL
-21 SFFLLLISS
+21 SFFLLLTSS
-30 SKFIYAETIKIG
+30 TNFIYAESIKIG

-57 AIEKEDLNYFIFL
+57 SIEKEDLNYFIFL
-70 GDNVYGDTK
+70 GDNVYGDTRN
-79 YGSLRKMKSAYDR
+79 GSLRKMKSAYDK

-116 INDGGGD
+116 INDGGAD
-123 YRFKRQAQELY
+123 YRFKRRAQELY
-134 LNFWE
+134 LDFWE

-186 VENIEPNAT
+186 IENIEPDAT
-195 ILGDAQWTWLEN
+195 ILGNAQWTWLEN
-207 ELESGFDF
+207 ELKSDFDF

-222 QIIPKDHRFEKW
+222 QIIAKDHRFEKW
-234 SNFPNERAKLFELLE
+234 SNFPNERAKLFKLLE
-249 QYIDKTILFSGD
+249 QFNDKTILFSGD
-261 RHRAGIYRKNGIIE
+261 RHRAGIYGKNGIIE

-282 KPGSSFSETDS
+282 KPGSSFTETDS

-328 SIEKLYK
+328 FIEKSY
-335 K
+335 